1 MKLLLQDKRLIHE
14 LQSDLPLSPTPY
26 AAVAEAVGITE
37 QAVIEKIQQWKREG
51 VIRRIGAVLRHQQVG
66 RSHNVMSVWNVPKD
80 RVDEIGALLASCSEI
95 THCYERA
102 TSANWSYNLFAMIHC
117 ASEAECNSL
126 ISSIVEKTGI
136 QDYRLLLSTKEYKKE
151 SLQFF

>member
-1 MKLLLQDKRLIHE
+1 MLSLQDKCLIHE
-14 LQSDLPLSPTPY
+14 LQSDLPVTLTPY
-26 AAVAEAVGITE
+26 AAVAEAIGITE
-37 QAVIEKIQQWKREG
+37 QAVIEKIQQWKCDG
-51 VIRRIGAVLRHQQVG
+51 VIRRIGAVLCHQQVG
-66 RSHNVMSVWNVPKD
+66 RSYNVMSVWNVPVD
-80 RVDEIGALLASCSEI
+80 RVDEIGALIASHPEI

-102 TSANWSYNLFAMIHC
+102 TSAKWPYNLFAMIHC

-126 ISSIVEKTGI
+126 ISSIVAKTGI

>member
-1 MKLLLQDKRLIHE
+1 MLSLQDKRLIHE
-14 LQSDLPLSPTPY
+14 LQGDLPLTLAPY
-26 AAVAEAVGITE
+26 TAVAEAVGITE
-37 QAVIEKIQQWKREG
+37 QAVIEKIRQWKHEG
-51 VIRRIGAVLRHQQVG
+51 IIRRVGAVLRHQQVG
-66 RSHNVMSVWNVPKD
+66 RSYNVMSVWNVPVD
-80 RVDEIGALLASCSEI
+80 RVDEIGALLASYPEI

-102 TSANWSYNLFAMIHC
+102 TSAKWPYNLFAMIHC

-126 ISSIVEKTGI
+126 ISSIVAKTGI

>member
-1 MKLLLQDKRLIHE
+1 MKLSLQDKRLIRE
-14 LQSDLPLSPTPY
+14 LQGDLPVTLTPY
-26 AAVAEAVGITE
+26 AAVAEAIGIAE
-37 QAVIEKIQQWKREG
+37 QAVIEKIQEWKRDG

-66 RSHNVMSVWNVPKD
+66 RSYNVMSVWNVPVD
-80 RVDEIGALLASCSEI
+80 RVDEIGALLASYPEI

-102 TSANWSYNLFAMIHC
+102 MSDKWPYNLFAMIHC

-126 ISSIVEKTGI
+126 ISAIVAKTGI
-136 QDYRLLLSTKEYKKE
+136 QDYRRLLSTKEYKKE